1 MIYYFFLKR
10 TLTGEKM
17 ARPICTT
24 VFIGDINDLIQI
36 DGVMYQI
43 VDFAVEPVDNIY
55 M

>member
-10 TLTGEKM
+10 ALTGEKM

-24 VFIGDINDLIQI
+24 VFMGDISDFVTI
-36 DGVMYQI
+36 DGVGYI
-43 VDFAVEPVDNIY
+43 ITDFTAEPLDNIY